1 MTKKNEFINYH
12 ALESYKIIYITAIDY
27 KMHRKNTKYSVLSR
41 IQLYIYKGTYFNI
54 LIFEICWKTF
64 FYFTKCI

>member
-12 ALESYKIIYITAIDY
+12 VLESYKIIYITAIDY

-41 IQLYIYKGTYFNI
+41 IQFISIKVLT
-54 LIFEICWKTF
+54 LIFIFLKFAGKHF
-64 FYFTKCI
+64 FYLTKCI